1 MHGFD
6 ETTERILRRASE
18 YVRERLTIDP
28 VPLDHRGIAAE
39 LDRDAPSL
47 IGDGPTD
54 PDIVFDQY
62 ERVLGPAVISVDS
75 PRFLSFIPAAPTK
88 ASMLFD
94 MVVSASSLNGTSWL
108 ESAGAIHA
116 EKHVLRV
123 VADLAGLP
131 ATAGGVFLSGGSA
144 GNLSALTV
152 ARDVARHRRGDRA
165 RMRILASEQTHSS
178 VANTARILDC
188 DIVTVPAVDSRMV
201 GAEVERVIASDE
213 DPSTFCAVVATA
225 GTTNAGIVDDLVG
238 VGEVAR
244 KHGLWFHVDAAYGG
258 AALLSRRISARFA
271 GIDRVDSMIV
281 DPHKWL
287 FAPLDC
293 AILLYR
299 EPRLAKGV
307 HTQNASYLDSIHVDD
322 SEWNPTDYAYHL
334 TRRARG
340 LAMWF
345 SLATHGIDAY
355 RDAVD
360 RALDV
365 ATHAAERIVSTPYLE
380 LVREPDLSVVMFRRR
395 GWDERRYTRW
405 SEQLLADGIGFVLP
419 SRWDGEPILRL
430 AIVHPGT
437 SEAIIDEILGTL
449 AHAPT

>member
-1 MHGFD
+1 MHRFD
-6 ETTERILRRASE
+6 ETTERILSRATA
-18 YVRERLTIDP
+18 YVRDRLSMDP
-28 VPLDHRGIAAE
+28 VPLDHRGDAAT

-47 IGDGPTD
+47 ITELGTD
-54 PDIVFDQY
+54 VDIVFDQY
-62 ERVLGPAVISVDS
+62 EFVLSPAVISVDS

-88 ASMLFD
+88 ASCLFD

-116 EKHVLRV
+116 ENQVLRF

-131 ATAGGVFLSGGSA
+131 ASAGGVFLSGGSA

-178 VANTARILDC
+178 VTNTARILDC
-188 DIVTVPAVDSRMV
+188 DVVAVPARDGRMI
-201 GAEVERVIASDE
+201 GEELAAVISADA

-225 GTTNAGIVDDLVG
+225 GTTNAGIIDDLAG
-238 VGEVAR
+238 IGAVAQA
-244 KHGLWFHVDAAYGG
+244 HGLWFHVDAAYGG
-258 AALLSRRISARFA
+258 AGLFA
-271 GIDRVDSMIV
+271 PSVRDRYLGIESVDSMIV

-299 EPRLAKGV
+299 EPSLAKGV
-307 HTQNASYLDSIHVDD
+307 HTQTASYLDSIHEADD
-322 SEWNPTDYAYHL
+322 EWNPTDYAYHL

-345 SLATHGIDAY
+345 SLATHGVAAY
-355 RDAVD
+355 RDAVE
-360 RALDV
+360 RALEV
-365 ATHAAERIVSTPYLE
+365 TRYAAARIDADPELE

-395 GWDERRYTRW
+395 GWTDEQYHAW
-405 SEQLLADGIGFVLP
+405 STQLLADGIGFVLP
-419 SRWDGEPILRL
+419 SRWEGDTILRF
-430 AIVHPGT
+430 AILHPDT
-437 SEAIIDEILGTL
+437 SEAIIDEILASLT
-449 AHAPT
+449 AT

>member
-1 MHGFD
+1 MHHFD
-6 ETTERILRRASE
+6 ETTERILQRATA
-18 YVRERLTIDP
+18 YVRERLSFEP
-28 VPLDHRGIAAE
+28 VPLDHRGDAAT
-39 LDRDAPSL
+39 LDREAPSL
-47 IGDGPTD
+47 IGESGND
-54 PDIVFDQY
+54 PDLVFDQY
-62 ERVLGPAVISVDS
+62 EHILSPAVISVDS

-116 EKHVLRV
+116 ENQVLRA

-131 ATAGGVFLSGGSA
+131 AGAGGCFLSGGSA

-178 VANTARILDC
+178 VTNTARILDC
-188 DIVTVPAVDSRMV
+188 DVVTVPAVDGRMIGEQV
-201 GAEVERVIASDE
+201 AAVVAADP

-225 GTTNAGIVDDLVG
+225 GTTNAGIIDDLAG
-238 VGEVAR
+238 IAAVAGD
-244 KHGLWFHVDAAYGG
+244 HHIWFHVDAAYGG
-258 AALLSRRISARFA
+258 AGLLSSTIRHRYD
-271 GIDRVDSMIV
+271 GIERADSMIV

-299 EPRLAKGV
+299 RPALAKGV
-307 HTQNASYLDSIHVDD
+307 HTQNASYLDSIHADEG
-322 SEWNPTDYAYHL
+322 EWNPTDYAYHL

-345 SLATHGIDAY
+345 SLATHGLGAY
-355 RDAVD
+355 RRAVD
-360 RALDV
+360 RALEVTDY
-365 ATHAAERIVSTPYLE
+365 AARRIEAIDELE
-380 LVREPDLSVVMFRRR
+380 LVRPPDLSIVMFRRR
-395 GWDERRYTRW
+395 GWTDEQYDAW
-405 SEQLLADGIGFVLP
+405 SEQLLADGVGFVLP
-419 SRWDGEPILRL
+419 SRWEGETILRF
-430 AIVHPGT
+430 AILHPDT
-437 SEAIIDEILGTL
+437 TEAIIDEILVTL
-449 AHAPT
+449 A